1 MRKADEGVEIGQS
14 HLIVKVV
21 VQVIPEQQVYKSLLP
36 IFIMPQ
42 D

>member
-1 MRKADEGVEIGQS
+1 MRKADEGVEIGQP
-14 HLIVKVV
+14 HLIVEVV
-21 VQVIPEQQVYKSLLP
+21 VQVIPEQQVYKSLLS

>member
-1 MRKADEGVEIGQS
+1 MRKADEGAEIGQS
-14 HLIVKVV
+14 HLIVEVV

>member
-14 HLIVKVV
+14 HLIVEVV